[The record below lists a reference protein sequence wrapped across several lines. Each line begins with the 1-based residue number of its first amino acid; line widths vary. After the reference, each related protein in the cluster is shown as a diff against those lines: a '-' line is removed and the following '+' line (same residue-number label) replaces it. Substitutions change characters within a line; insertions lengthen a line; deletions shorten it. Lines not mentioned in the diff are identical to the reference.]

1 MSKPK
6 SEKKFYKPKNK
17 IYAKPQKIVRNFVFS
32 LIFIVVSLV
41 ITYCLAWV
49 SNDFPLPTKRM
60 AMNRCEDAN
69 FAERSEIVEVC
80 RNDRLDYISGNHVSI
95 IGLTP
100 KYIHLTVARHVGV
113 GDVHFMYRPVSFMNT
128 PRSADGV
135 DFVPLPV
142 AASGESTYN
151 DAYNPDGYNPMEYT
165 KEAMGDDYYDLNSG
179 IVVIICNNE
188 DVDYMDIDL
197 YYNKDSIYQRS
208 ECKYSHIEKNESGV
222 YPLRYLTNVG
232 FIGLNLVEWDI
243 GQLFFNI
250 APDYN
255 SNFEGYLKN
264 KCTVDPHVVVKGYD
278 KSGKLVIE
286 KVFDD

>member
-17 IYAKPQKIVRNFVFS
+17 IYTKQQKIVRNFVFS
-32 LIFIVVSLV
+32 LIFIVSSLV

-49 SNDFPLPTKRM
+49 SNDFPLPTKKM
-60 AMNRCEDAN
+60 AMHRCEDAN

-80 RNDRLDYISGNHVSI
+80 RNDRLNYITGNHVSI

-113 GDVHFMYRPVSFMNT
+113 GAVQFMYRPVSFMNI
-128 PRSADGV
+128 PRSADGL

-142 AASGESTYN
+142 YASGESTYN
-151 DAYNPDGYNPMEYT
+151 DVYNPDGYNPMEYT

-179 IVVIICNNE
+179 IGVIICNNE
-188 DVDYMDIDL
+188 DIDYMDIDL
-197 YYNKDSIYQRS
+197 YYNEDSPYQMS

-222 YPLRYLTNVG
+222 YPLRYLTDVS
-232 FIGLNLVEWDI
+232 FIGFNLVECDL
-243 GQLFFNI
+243 GQLYFNM
-250 APDYN
+250 APNYR
-255 SNFEGYLKN
+255 SNYEGYLQSKFDN
-264 KCTVDPHVVVKGYD
+264 PPQVAVRGYD

-286 KVFDD
+286 KVFDE